1 MPELIL
7 IKHSLPDLDPT
18 VPASQWPLS
27 EAGRLKCKT
36 LSERLAVHHPDVIVA
51 STEPKAM
58 ETAQIIATLLG
69 TPCATAEA
77 LREHDRRNVGF
88 LSPEQFGAAVARF
101 FESPQ
106 DLVLGRE
113 TADQAHQR
121 FAAAIEGV
129 IARYPTDTVAVVTH
143 GTVIAL
149 FVARATG
156 LDPFPFWRRLG
167 TPAFVV
173 LSLPERHVVAVVEN
187 VEGTA
192 DR

>member
-7 IKHSLPDLDPT
+7 VKHSLPEIAPT
-18 VPASQWPLS
+18 PPASQWGLS
-27 EAGRLKCKT
+27 EAGRLRCKT
-36 LSERLAVHHPDVIVA
+36 LADRLAAHRPDVIVA

-58 ETAQIIATLLG
+58 ETAQIIASLLG
-69 TPCATAEA
+69 KPLTMVQE
-77 LREHDRRNVGF
+77 LREHDRGTVGF
-88 LSPEQFGAAVARF
+88 LAAERFEAAIARF

-106 DLVLGRE
+106 SLVLGRE

-121 FAAAIEGV
+121 FARAIEAIIV
-129 IARYPTDTVAVVTH
+129 RYPTDTVAVVTH

-156 LDPFPFWRRLG
+156 LDPFPFWKRLD

-173 LSLPERHVVAVVEN
+173 LSLPDRRVLTVVESLD
-187 VEGTA
+187 A
-192 DR
+192 ASA